1 MHWSARVS
9 RSANVTDL
17 LIAWSAGDQGALTSL
32 VPLVYDELL
41 GLAHHFLRRERQ
53 NHTLQPTAL
62 VHEAYARLVE
72 GERVEWQGRTHFFA
86 VAAQTMRRVLV
97 DHARRRDAARRGG
110 GGLRV
115 TFDESLLSAD
125 RNDIEVIALDR
136 ALHELGALDPLQERI
151 VELRYF
157 GDLTIDEVAGV
168 LGSSPATVKR
178 EWAIARAWLHRELSR
193 E

>member
-1 MHWSARVS
+1 VS
-9 RSANVTDL
+9 RGANVTDL
-17 LIAWSAGDQGALTSL
+17 LIAWSAGDKGALASL

-41 GLAHHFLRRERQ
+41 ELAHQFMRRERQ

-115 TFDESLLSAD
+115 TLDESLVAAD

-136 ALHELGALDPLQERI
+136 ALHALAALDPVQERI

-157 GDLTIDEVAGV
+157 GGLTIDEVAGV
-168 LGSSPATVKR
+168 LGSSPATVTR
-178 EWAIARAWLHRELSR
+178 EWTIARAWLHREMSR